1 MAHSILGQRFAQQD
15 LRRPPWHE
23 LQSAVLRP
31 QTNVSEALGLI
42 DGDFLVE
49 KAPLYVY
56 YAQRGIRVEDQFA
69 LVRPALTDQP
79 EPEVLG
85 IVGKDY
91 ELIQHGEV
99 ARALDPLVDQANGWV
114 VETLGILNGGAQF
127 FATFNAE
134 GFVVNEDDIDVY
146 WVVSEYKGRSSLD
159 IFSAHTRVVC
169 QNTYRIAE
177 GQALQRLAIPHYRG
191 ARQELDF
198 AVQVLAAAECHKQEF
213 KDQLEQMGR
222 TALVEQQV
230 QAILRQTYLEPAP
243 PRRVKFIDELSKNA
257 GFLNVSPSIQAEY
270 AALQQSWLQERDR
283 TERTRQAV
291 YERYDIFG
299 QERRRYAGT
308 AWALWNAVTEVEN
321 YKTGKGRGASTLF
334 GSRAETMQ
342 RAYSRLLESM
352 N

>member
-1 MAHSILGQRFAQQD
+1 VLGQRFAQQD
-15 LRRPPWHE
+15 LRRLPWHE

-49 KAPLYVY
+49 KAPIYVY

-99 ARALDPLVDQANGWV
+99 ARALDPLVDQANGWA

-134 GFVVNEDDIDVY
+134 GFVVNEEDIDVY
-146 WVVSEYKGRSSLD
+146 WIVSEYKGRSSLD

-169 QNTYRIAE
+169 QNTYRVAE

-198 AVQVLAAAECHKQEF
+198 AVQVLTAAERHKQEF
-213 KDQLEQMGR
+213 KEQLEQMGR
-222 TALVEQQV
+222 TSLVEQQV
-230 QAILRQTYLEPAP
+230 QQILRQTYLDPAP
-243 PRRVKFIDELSKNA
+243 PRRVKFIDELSKNS
-257 GFLNVSPSIQAEY
+257 GFLDVSPKLQTEY
-270 AALQQSWLQERDR
+270 ASLQQSWLQERDR
-283 TERTRQAV
+283 VERTREAV
-291 YERYDIFG
+291 YERYGIFG
-299 QERRRYAGT
+299 QERGRYART
-308 AWALWNAVTEVEN
+308 VWALWNAVTEVEN
-321 YKTGKGRGASTLF
+321 FKTGKSRGVSALF
-334 GSRAETMQ
+334 ESRAETMQ
-342 RAYSRLLESM
+342 RAYSLLLKSM